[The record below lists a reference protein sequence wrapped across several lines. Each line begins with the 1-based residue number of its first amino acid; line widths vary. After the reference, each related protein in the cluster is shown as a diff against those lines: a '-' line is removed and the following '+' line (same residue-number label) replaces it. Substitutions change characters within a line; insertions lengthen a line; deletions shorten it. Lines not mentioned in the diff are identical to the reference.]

1 MNPVDVSDVL
11 CYCALKARKDV
22 RTLAQGFYRNA
33 GGAIDGGVLAA
44 CATATNTDMQDWV
57 NNDLY
62 LVRVVGG
69 FKWMIKMNA
78 ETYVEQSKIDDQ
90 ERQLREAARAEAA

>member
-69 FKWMIKMNA
+69 FKWMTKMNA
-78 ETYVEQSKIDDQ
+78 ESFMEQIQ
-90 ERQLREAARAEAA
+90 EDRKQREAARAEAA